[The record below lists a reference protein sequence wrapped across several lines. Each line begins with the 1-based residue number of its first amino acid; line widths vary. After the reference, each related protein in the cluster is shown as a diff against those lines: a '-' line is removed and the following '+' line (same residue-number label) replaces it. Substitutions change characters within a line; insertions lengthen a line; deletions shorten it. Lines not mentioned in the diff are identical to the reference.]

1 MKGIDTNSLS
11 KQSHVVIRKILHGSD
26 DYKAELD
33 LRNRVLRIPLG
44 LDIHED
50 NISREHLDTHIGA
63 FIEERLAGVL
73 VLTPLNESEVKMRQV
88 AVEQE
93 LQGKGIGK
101 LLVDYSE
108 KQARLM
114 GFSKI
119 VMNARLEAVPFYEKL
134 GYTKA
139 GDLFIEVTI
148 PHYKLEKII

>member
-1 MKGIDTNSLS
+1 MKSIDTNSLS